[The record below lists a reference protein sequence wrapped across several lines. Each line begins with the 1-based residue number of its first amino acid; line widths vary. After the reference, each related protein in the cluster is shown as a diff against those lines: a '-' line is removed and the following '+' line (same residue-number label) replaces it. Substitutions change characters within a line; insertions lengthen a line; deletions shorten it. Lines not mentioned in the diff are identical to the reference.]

1 MNRLRTIS
9 TRRLVAVL
17 AGVVVLIAGAGIA
30 QAALGGDDRV
40 PPRAPLSLAIH
51 DALTAP
57 KVDGVSARIEFTN
70 RLLPS
75 GAMPS
80 GGHAGPTPLLAG
92 ASGRLWLADDGRFR
106 LELQSDG
113 GDAQV
118 TSDGSALT
126 LYDARSDRAFRIALP
141 EREAGAEREDD
152 HAPPT
157 LEQVRRGLAQLAR
170 VWDVAGPDPVNVAG
184 RPSYSVR
191 IAPRDDGG
199 LLGAATLAWDAANG
213 VPLRA
218 AVYAE
223 GEPDPV
229 LELEATDVSYG
240 AIDADDLDVDLPAG
254 TEVTDLSPAA
264 GPAGAHGALGRDG
277 AHGAAGA
284 GAVRGVE
291 AVQARLPF
299 RLAAPETLAGLPRRS
314 VWLAAPH
321 GRPAA
326 IATYG
331 EGLGG
336 IVVVQFAVDEEDA
349 RNPLLR
355 GGGGGDHGLNLPRIN
370 IDGATGSELATALGT
385 VVTFERD
392 GVAHVVAGSI
402 PPQAAETAARELR

>member
-9 TRRLVAVL
+9 TRRLIAVL
-17 AGVVVLIAGAGIA
+17 AGLVVLIAGAGIA

-40 PPRAPLSLAIH
+40 PPRAPLSLALH
-51 DALTAP
+51 DALSAP
-57 KVDGVSARIEFTN
+57 EVDGVSARIEFTN
-70 RLLPS
+70 RVIPG

-80 GGHAGPTPLLAG
+80 GGHRGPTPLLAG
-92 ASGRLWLADDGRFR
+92 ASGRLWLAHDGRFR
-106 LELQSDG
+106 LELQADG

-118 TSDGSALT
+118 TSDGKTLTVYDSGSDSA
-126 LYDARSDRAFRIALP
+126 YRIALP
-141 EREAGAEREDD
+141 QEDAAAPRERDD
-152 HAPPT
+152 HAGPPT

-170 VWDVAGPDPVNVAG
+170 AWDVAGPEPVNVAG

-191 IAPRDDGG
+191 IAPKDDGG

-223 GEPDPV
+223 GEAEPV

-240 AIDADDLDVDLPAG
+240 AIDADDLTAELPAG
-254 TEVTDLSPAA
+254 TAVTDLSPAT
-264 GPAGAHGALGRDG
+264 GEAHGSGGKADG
-277 AHGAAGA
+277 ASAGV
-284 GAVRGVE
+284 VRGVD

-314 VWLAAPH
+314 VWLAQPH

-336 IVVVQFAVDEEDA
+336 IVVAQFAVDEEEGA
-349 RNPLLR
+349 RNPLL
-355 GGGGGDHGLNLPRIN
+355 GGAGGGDHGLNLPRIN

>member
-1 MNRLRTIS
+1 MNRLRTIP
-9 TRRLVAVL
+9 TRRLIAVL
-17 AGVVVLIAGAGIA
+17 AGLVVLIAGAGIA
-30 QAALGGDDRV
+30 QAALGGGDRV
-40 PPRAPLSLAIH
+40 PPRAPLSLALH
-51 DALTAP
+51 DAMTAP
-57 KVDGVSARIEFTN
+57 QVDGVTARIEFTN
-70 RLLPS
+70 RVIPG

-92 ASGRLWLADDGRFR
+92 ASGRLWLADGGRFR

-113 GDAQV
+113 GDAQIS
-118 TSDGSALT
+118 SDGKALT
-126 LYDARSDRAFRIALP
+126 IYDARSDSAYRIALP
-141 EREAGAEREDD
+141 QEDAAAERERDEA
-152 HAPPT
+152 APPT
-157 LEQVRRGLAQLAR
+157 LEQVRRGLARLAQA
-170 VWDVAGPDPVNVAG
+170 WDVAGPDPGNVAG

-191 IAPRDDGG
+191 IAPKDDGG

-240 AIDADDLDVDLPAG
+240 AIDAGDLAVELPDG
-254 TEVTDLSPAA
+254 TTVTDLSPATGA
-264 GPAGAHGALGRDG
+264 AHGAPGRDG
-277 AHGAAGA
+277 KQHDGMS
-284 GAVRGVE
+284 AVRGVD

-299 RLAAPETLAGLPRRS
+299 RLAAPETLAGLPRRG
-314 VWLAAPH
+314 VYLAEPH

-331 EGLGG
+331 EGLGA
-336 IVVVQFAVDEEDA
+336 IVVAQFEVGEEGA
-349 RNPLLR
+349 RNPLL
-355 GGGGGDHGLNLPRIN
+355 GGAGGGDRGFNLPRIN

-385 VVTFERD
+385 VVSFERD

>member
-9 TRRLVAVL
+9 TRRLIAVL
-17 AGVVVLIAGAGIA
+17 AGLVVLIASAGIA
-30 QAALGGDDRV
+30 QAALRGDDRV
-40 PPRAPLSLAIH
+40 PPRMPLSLAVH
-51 DALTAP
+51 DALSAP

-70 RLLPS
+70 RVIPG

-80 GGHAGPTPLLAG
+80 GGHRGPTPLLAG
-92 ASGRLWLADDGRFR
+92 ASGRLWLAHDGRFR

-118 TSDGSALT
+118 TSDGRALT
-126 LYDARSDRAFRIALP
+126 VYDSGSDSAYRIALP
-141 EREAGAEREDD
+141 QEDAAASRERDD
-152 HAPPT
+152 HAGPPT

-170 VWDVAGPDPVNVAG
+170 AWDVAGPEPVNVAG

-191 IAPRDDGG
+191 IAPKDDGG

-223 GEPDPV
+223 GETDPV

-240 AIDADDLDVDLPAG
+240 AIDAGDLSAELPEG
-254 TEVTDLSPAA
+254 TAVTDLSPAT
-264 GPAGAHGALGRDG
+264 GGAHGAPGRDG
-277 AHGAAGA
+277 HAADGA

-299 RLAAPETLAGLPRRS
+299 RLAAPATLAGLPRRS
-314 VWLAAPH
+314 VWLAEPH

-331 EGLGG
+331 EGLGA
-336 IVVVQFAVDEEDA
+336 IVVAQFAVDEEGA
-349 RNPLLR
+349 RNPLL
-355 GGGGGDHGLNLPRIN
+355 GGAGGGDHGLQLPRIN